1 MKIALRVACGVA
13 LIAALATRVAFSVE
27 AENHYILPCAP
38 DCRDEPEAPI
48 GPGMTGSWYNGGQV
62 GQGFSIQVLPG
73 QPLRLMVSWF
83 VFGPNGGQAW
93 IVGEGPVNGTRAVL
107 PAYQMSGAG
116 ARFPPAFDPQNV
128 HADAWGTLTFTFSDC
143 NHGKVTWTST
153 VSGYTNGA
161 MELQRLTLPAGV
173 TCRADDPAG
182 ELR

>member
-1 MKIALRVACGVA
+1 MKIALQIARGMVLLAVLASSASNVA
-13 LIAALATRVAFSVE
+13 LA
-27 AENHYILPCAP
+27 NHYILPCAP
-38 DCRDEPEAPI
+38 FCHDLEDFPI
-48 GPGMTGSWYNGGQV
+48 RPGLTGSWYNAGQV

-93 IVGEGPVNGTRAVL
+93 IVGEGPVSGTRAVL

-128 HADAWGTLTFTFSDC
+128 NADTWGTLTFTFSDC
-143 NHGKVTWTST
+143 NHGHVTWTST
-153 VSGYTNGA
+153 APGYGNGS

-173 TCRADDPAG
+173 SCPADPAG
-182 ELR
+182 EVR